1 MDEQIG
7 ELTRQSDE
15 LLRRIASTGYEELK
29 SQLKSLNELLEQ
41 LGKSE
46 ARWQQTATAL
56 KRWEEEDITSN
67 QTLWDMEEFEN
78 RTIDLETLERLKKT
92 WYPCV
97 QIRKN
102 SIRKLLPV
110 SESSKSRKSRQ
121 EMNWKNFVLAA
132 KPIPNT
138 WKMPGATSSAA
149 FWRKLVRA
157 WMCMCWPICWT

>member
-56 KRWEEEDITSN
+56 KALGGRGHHLQPDPLGYGGI
-67 QTLWDMEEFEN
+67 
-78 RTIDLETLERLKKT
+78 
-92 WYPCV
+92 
-97 QIRKN
+97 
-102 SIRKLLPV
+102 
-110 SESSKSRKSRQ
+110 
-121 EMNWKNFVLAA
+121 
-132 KPIPNT
+132 
-138 WKMPGATSSAA
+138 
-149 FWRKLVRA
+149 
-157 WMCMCWPICWT
+157 

>member
-1 MDEQIG
+1 MEQIG

-78 RTIDLETLERLKKT
+78 RTIDLETL
-92 WYPCV
+92 
-97 QIRKN
+97 
-102 SIRKLLPV
+102 
-110 SESSKSRKSRQ
+110 
-121 EMNWKNFVLAA
+121 AD
-132 KPIPNT
+132 
-138 WKMPGATSSAA
+138 
-149 FWRKLVRA
+149 
-157 WMCMCWPICWT
+157 